1 MAKINY
7 QEASDRL
14 QQILTELENHELP
27 MDQLTKLVKEAA
39 KLIKTCKTALRN
51 TEKEI
56 DNALNGLD
64 EPLE

>member
-14 QQILTELENHELP
+14 QEILDTLEKHDLP
-27 MDQLTKLVKEAA
+27 MQELTALVKEAA
-39 KLIKTCKTALRN
+39 KLIKACKSTLRS
-51 TEKEI
+51 TEKDIE
-56 DNALNGLD
+56 NALNGLD

>member
-39 KLIKTCKTALRN
+39 KLIKVCKIALRS

-56 DNALNGLD
+56 DSALNGLD